1 MKVVDLFLC
10 IESLSMHYAV
20 NIVTGEKNEL
30 LYVQIRDLLMNTV
43 VEKPNISKVYF
54 GKKVT
59 RKFEV

>member
-1 MKVVDLFLC
+1 
-10 IESLSMHYAV
+10 MHYAV